1 MELYILYIVYRY
13 GINRTYMM
21 CVFAQSCRTLCGPLD
36 SSTLRTCQAPLSMGF
51 PRQEY
56 WSELPF
62 PSSGDLPDPGI
73 LQCLLHWQADSL
85 PLCHLGGPYMIYM
98 KYIYELSIFLK
109 LYYKGLNCESLGQV
123 QNLQGGLAGQ
133 TAELMFQFT
142 S

>member
-36 SSTLRTCQAPLSMGF
+36 SSTLRTRQAPLSMGF

-62 PSSGDLPDPGI
+62 PTSGTLPKPGVKPGSPA
-73 LQCLLHWQADSL
+73 LQVDSL
-85 PLCHLGGPYMIYM
+85 
-98 KYIYELSIFLK
+98 
-109 LYYKGLNCESLGQV
+109 
-123 QNLQGGLAGQ
+123 Q
-133 TAELMFQFT
+133 TAPLGKPIVLRATTRKNIYIERDTIKHEMEYRKVIHC
-142 S
+142 